1 MSSVSVE
8 GLHKEH
14 GRPGMRGCATL
25 AALSLAVLLAACG
38 LAGLGVHS
46 GAVDPIAITQSVGPV
61 QVVSFIL
68 CRSTVLLNPCVSGR
82 RTYEVW
88 LVVDWKVLDAGDS
101 RSYQLLDI
109 ALD

>member
-1 MSSVSVE
+1 
-8 GLHKEH
+8 
-14 GRPGMRGCATL
+14 MRGCAML

-38 LAGLGVHS
+38 LAGFGVRS
-46 GAVDPIAITQSVGPV
+46 GAVDPIATTQAVGPV

-68 CRSTVLLNPCVSGR
+68 CRSTMLHNPCTSGR

-88 LVVDWKVLDAGDS
+88 LVVDWKLLDAGDR
-101 RSYQLLDI
+101 RSYLLLNM